1 MKKRIR
7 PIRLSWVIF
16 WCYSIFLPAWNAL
29 ADPIIIDHHHTGI
42 NRVPQIAIEQA
53 KSTLHIAYGHTSHGS
68 QLVSGMRALAN
79 FADAGLFGAAF
90 PAGTFA
96 FNNGG
101 TSGALDLEE
110 GSGYNSEG
118 WMDHDC
124 GYYPNWVE
132 ETREYL
138 EDSSHADVNVI
149 MWSWCGQASG
159 YTEQQMNDRYLNPMT
174 QLEQDYPNIIF
185 VYMTGH
191 VDGDGDTGNLSQRN
205 QQIRDYCRANDKVL
219 FDFADIES
227 YDPDN
232 NYYLDK
238 NVDDAL
244 YYDSD
249 NNGSR
254 DSNWASE
261 YLAANPGSQLYQLV
275 NGVSGYGGCGDCSHS
290 SEDSG
295 KTNDARLNCV
305 LKGQAIWYLWACLAG
320 WNSSGENRDP
330 ALQPIGDR
338 QVEWGQLLTF
348 TVSAMDLDSGDLL
361 TYSATPLPDGAS
373 FDTVSG
379 FFSWTPASS
388 EEGGHDI
395 TFAVTDDGTPQGTDQ
410 ESVTISVVAPG
421 SIHTPNDENNNTS
434 DGCFLNSIMS
444 SRLIIQSKYQ

>member
-1 MKKRIR
+1 MEKLTRLF
-7 PIRLSWVIF
+7 RLSMIIL
-16 WCYSIFLPAWNAL
+16 CGCSILIPVCNAS
-29 ADPIIIDHHHTGI
+29 ADPIIIDHRHTDI
-42 NRVPQIAIEQA
+42 NRVPQTAIEQA
-53 KSTLHIAYGHTSHGS
+53 QSTLHIAYGHTSHGS
-68 QLVSGMRALAN
+68 QLVSGIKALAD
-79 FADAGLFGAAF
+79 FSDADGFGAAF

-101 TSGALDLEE
+101 TNGALDLEE
-110 GSGYNSEG
+110 GSGYSEG
-118 WMDHDC
+118 WLQRDC

-149 MWSWCGQASG
+149 MWSWCTQVTG
-159 YTEQQMNDRYLNPMT
+159 YTAQQMTDRYLNPMA
-174 QLEQDYPNIIF
+174 QLEQDYPNVIF
-185 VYMTGH
+185 VYMTGT
-191 VDGDGDTGNLSQRN
+191 VYGNGDTDNLNQRN
-205 QQIRDYCRANDKVL
+205 QQIRDYCMANDKVL

-275 NGVSGYGGCGDCSHS
+275 NGASGYSGCGDCAHS
-290 SEDSG
+290 PEQG
-295 KTNDARLNCV
+295 ETNDAKLNCV

-320 WNSSGENRDP
+320 WNPSGANRDP
-330 ALQPIGDR
+330 VLQPVGDR
-338 QVEWGQLLTF
+338 QVEWDQLLTIS
-348 TVSAMDLDSGDLL
+348 VSAMDLDSGDSL

-373 FDTVSG
+373 FDIASG
-379 FFSWTPASS
+379 AFNWTPAIDD
-388 EEGGHDI
+388 EGDHTI

-410 ESVTISVVAPG
+410 ETVTISVVAPG
-421 SIHTPNDENNNTS
+421 SIHNPDDENNGAS
-434 DGCFLNSIMS
+434 DGCFLNSIW
-444 SRLIIQSKYQ
+444 R